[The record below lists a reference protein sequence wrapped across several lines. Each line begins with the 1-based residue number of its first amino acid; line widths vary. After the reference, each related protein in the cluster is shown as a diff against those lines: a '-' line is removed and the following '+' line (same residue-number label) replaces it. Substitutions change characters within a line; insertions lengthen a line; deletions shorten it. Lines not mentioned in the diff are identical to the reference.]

1 MPRRSDASR
10 AGSLLVAAVVLL
22 GGCGQESRPP
32 VTPTI
37 VAAIP
42 TPASEPTDS
51 ATVTATPT
59 KTGGVWTLPPES
71 GPGDSLATPLADDSY
86 VRLMA
91 GYGWDRTSVTQA
103 DLTAD
108 GHPETILVVAYGQ
121 QARGVVVMR
130 GAVVLLATE
139 GVLLTTGHEE
149 LQVLHPLALPE
160 DSMNAPSWF
169 YVDRYRWQGGRFV
182 ADDEVALRSSDELNG
197 RASGLPQSSQAAA
210 TVQLYYL
217 LLHQQRYEAAYRLLS
232 PTLRAVTPLDQ
243 WRAGYAHTDAV
254 HVEAVETLPGGEVHV
269 RFTSVERPDAGGTL
283 TRGFE
288 GTWRIVSDS
297 GTPRLDS
304 PAVTE
309 IVDTLELRSLRIT
322 LSPPATQPG
331 AIVQVTVWGVDARLL
346 GQMYGGLSF
355 WDSAGGI
362 GEDSV
367 TGDRARDLR
376 GVQPSDPIRFS
387 YRIPRNVLVRRER
400 GDENPS
406 LSVPTSLGWGVI
418 GFDWV
423 QDRIQIPVLITGD

>member
-1 MPRRSDASR
+1 M
-10 AGSLLVAAVVLL
+10 
-22 GGCGQESRPP
+22 
-32 VTPTI
+32 
-37 VAAIP
+37 
-42 TPASEPTDS
+42 
-51 ATVTATPT
+51 
-59 KTGGVWTLPPES
+59 
-71 GPGDSLATPLADDSY
+71 
-86 VRLMA
+86 
-91 GYGWDRTSVTQA
+91 
-103 DLTAD
+103 
-108 GHPETILVVAYGQ
+108 
-121 QARGVVVMR
+121 
-130 GAVVLLATE
+130 
-139 GVLLTTGHEE
+139 
-149 LQVLHPLALPE
+149 
-160 DSMNAPSWF
+160 
-169 YVDRYRWQGGRFV
+169 
-182 ADDEVALRSSDELNG
+182 
-197 RASGLPQSSQAAA
+197 
-210 TVQLYYL
+210 
-217 LLHQQRYEAAYRLLS
+217 
-232 PTLRAVTPLDQ
+232 
-243 WRAGYAHTDAV
+243 
-254 HVEAVETLPGGEVHV
+254 HV

-283 TRGFE
+283 TRCFE

-322 LSPPATQPG
+322 LSPPAAQPG
-331 AIVQVTVWGVDARLL
+331 AIVQATVWGVDARLL

-400 GDENPS
+400 GDQNPS